1 MSRAGGGGGG
11 SSAYNSDA
19 VTLQSGTSA
28 ATGVDPYI
36 EVEYTSASATGTT
49 VTTTTTVSGA
59 QAKTL
64 RLKRNTVGIH
74 TVQCKV
80 SHPTAVN
87 NPASSSTRENSPI
100 WTDKVEFSAL
110 SAVNLTR
117 SNLTYEITKDYSD
130 GQHKVDTVNLF
141 VQPMTLAGTPTNN
154 NTTRNIHV
162 YPPEEDI
169 AVRVTMSGSAGES
182 FNGNT
187 GGQGGLCI
195 FTYTLRKNTEYT
207 FKLGCTVEPTS
218 SIGRGGAGAYFYE
231 GGRLLV
237 ACGGGGA
244 SGWGELGV
252 AGWKS
257 GVTNGGKGGGAG
269 VPGEAGDGRAGG
281 EGGIQVNTGE
291 LQSGGSNNMGRT
303 GAGVNLYAGT
313 PGGKVESCTTGMYW
327 KNQGISPCEFMGE
340 GKFRNAVGAE
350 QWNTSAL
357 VNRGYKADTD
367 NYGYRHNGGNSIVQK
382 DGQFVGGGGAGTYG
396 GAAAGNLFSAGGGG
410 SGYTNGSVNMLWS
423 QLGGNENSQAQA
435 LIELL
440 TSDNEKWVNVVRG
453 V

>member
-11 SSAYNSDA
+11 TSAYNSDA
-19 VTLQSGTSA
+19 LTLQSGTSA

-36 EVEYTSASATGTT
+36 EVEYTSASSTGTT

-87 NPASSSTRENSPI
+87 NPASSDTRENDPI

-117 SNLTYEITKDYSD
+117 SNLTYEVTRDDSE
-130 GQHKVDTVNLF
+130 GNHRVETVNLF

-154 NTTRNIHV
+154 NATRNIHV
-162 YPPEEDI
+162 YPSEEDI
-169 AVRVTMSGSAGES
+169 TVKITLSAAAGEG
-182 FNGNT
+182 FNGNK
-187 GGQGGLCI
+187 GGQGGVSI
-195 FTYTLRKNTEYT
+195 FTYTLLKNTEYT
-207 FKLGCTVEPTS
+207 FKLGCTVEPTA

-237 ACGGGGA
+237 CCGGGGG
-244 SGWGELGV
+244 SGWD
-252 AGWKS
+252 S
-257 GVTNGGKGGGAG
+257 GVNGGDGGGAG
-269 VPGEAGDGRAGG
+269 VPGRPGGGRGGG

-291 LQSGGSNNMGRT
+291 LQAGGSHNMGRT
-303 GAGVNLYAGT
+303 TAQSRSNPNSQGT
-313 PGGKVESCTTGMYW
+313 PGGKVSSCTQGMYW
-327 KNQGISPCEFMGE
+327 RDQGVGPCEFVGV
-340 GKFRNAVGAE
+340 GKFKNALGKI
-350 QWNTSAL
+350 QYNTSSL
-357 VNRGYKADTD
+357 VRRGYKADID
-367 NYGYRHNGGNSIVQK
+367 NYGYRHNGGNSIIQK
-382 DGQFVGGGGAGTYG
+382 NGTFVSGGGAGAYG
-396 GAAAGNLFSAGGGG
+396 GASGSGLFSGGGGG
-410 SGYTNGSVNMLWS
+410 SGYTNGSVNMLFS
-423 QLGGNENSQAQA
+423 QVGGNRNSQASA